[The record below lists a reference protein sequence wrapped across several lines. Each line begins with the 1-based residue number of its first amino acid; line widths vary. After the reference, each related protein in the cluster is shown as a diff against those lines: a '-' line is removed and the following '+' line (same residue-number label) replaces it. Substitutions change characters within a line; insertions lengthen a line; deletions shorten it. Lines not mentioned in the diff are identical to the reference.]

1 MFSDN
6 VKRTFLILVHKIK
19 NILEIIEKNQGS
31 FISVILK
38 MNVVWTNIFY
48 RKIKMFF
55 IIISEMSY

>member
-38 MNVVWTNIFY
+38 MNVV
-48 RKIKMFF
+48 
-55 IIISEMSY
+55 